1 MTGRSVQ
8 VATALAVLITIA
20 AAGVQGANIT
30 VTPVPIPRKPVE
42 FSPSV
47 SVFFM
52 NDMLLSMNGDG
63 TTTSRYSFPDQAGGR
78 FDYSI

>member
-1 MTGRSVQ
+1 MIGHSLQ
-8 VATALAVLITIA
+8 AATALAVLIATA

-30 VTPVPIPRKPVE
+30 VAPVALPRRPVE

-52 NDMLLSMNGDG
+52 NDMLLSMNDDG
-63 TTTSRYSFPDQAGGR
+63 TTTSR
-78 FDYSI
+78 